1 MRIINFLL
9 LCFGGIVRSRNLE
22 EFSGRI
28 IGSINYGNSYYSK
41 SGVELKRS
49 SGGYSYIGYGPK
61 HESVSIHG
69 SGSNHG
75 SGSSYGSSNIHGS
88 GSKTSN
94 HKYMSTYLFSV
105 KGYGSQGYGS
115 QGSGSHGSGSHG
127 SGSQGSG
134 SHGSGSHG
142 SGSSK
147 YRHSGSYHGL
157 FSPTMEPTEELPPI
171 HHPPNPTYRPTST
184 MKIPNI
190 PITFKTSDDITVPNM
205 HLTFQIKQ
213 GANGWSSYPDS
224 PPLKT
229 AVSTILGLDEKYITN
244 MQIKT
249 NMRRLLLSSFEF
261 SYNITTPPI
270 STDPVIVKLTYYNIS
285 YKLKSAVSKGVFT
298 DYLRKQ
304 GYAINVTTIEISEY
318 NLVNQPETNAIESA
332 GAASETSISYYIYVS
347 IISVTLAGLLA
358 GGCYFIY
365 KRRLTNKID
374 TEARCVD
381 SIPNPIHR

>member
-22 EFSGRI
+22 EFSGRPV
-28 IGSINYGNSYYSK
+28 GSMNYGNSYYSK
-41 SGVELKRS
+41 SGVELKSS
-49 SGGYSYIGYGPK
+49 SGGYSYIGSGPK
-61 HESVSIHG
+61 HGSVSIHG

-75 SGSSYGSSNIHGS
+75 SGSSYGSANIHGS

-94 HKYMSTYLFSV
+94 HKYMSTHVLRAY
-105 KGYGSQGYGS
+105 
-115 QGSGSHGSGSHG
+115 G

-134 SHGSGSHG
+134 SQGSGSQG
-142 SGSSK
+142 YGSSK
-147 YRHSGSYHGL
+147 YSHSGSHYGL

-171 HHPPNPTYRPTST
+171 YQPPSPTYRPTST

-224 PPLKT
+224 TSLNS

-244 MQIKT
+244 MRFKT

-270 STDPVIVKLTYYNIS
+270 SSDPVIVKLTYYNIS

-318 NLVNQPETNAIESA
+318 NLVNQPETNAIESKGSA
-332 GAASETSISYYIYVS
+332 NEISTSFYIYVS
-347 IISVTLAGLLA
+347 IISLTMTGLLA
-358 GGCYFIY
+358 SGCYFIY
-365 KRRLTNKID
+365 KRKLTNKIA

-381 SIPNPIHR
+381 SIPNPINSQIKINQKYNTHS